1 PSVEGVFLFN
11 KERSNGMA
19 VKKKDVENLMKILGI
34 NYNDWLQDHYD
45 SFMNDNLSSALEI
58 ALDVKKTNKK
68 EPINKELIH
77 G

>member
-1 PSVEGVFLFN
+1 
-11 KERSNGMA
+11 MA

-68 EPINKELIH
+68 EP
-77 G
+77 